1 MKWEITLKCDSGH
14 EGMTVRHV
22 AYGNPEDA
30 LQFEEVCRECE
41 GKGHYAPVYEDY
53 ETPKDLY
60 EDYDRDKI
68 VSLKAFYC

>member
-1 MKWEITLKCDSGH
+1 
-14 EGMTVRHV
+14 MTVRHV

-30 LQFEEVCRECE
+30 LQLEEVCRECE

-53 ETPKDLY
+53 ETAKDLY
-60 EDYDRDKI
+60 EDYDREKV

>member
-1 MKWEITLKCDSGH
+1 
-14 EGMTVRHV
+14 MTVRHV

-30 LQFEEVCRECE
+30 LQLEEVCRHCE
-41 GKGHYAPVYEDY
+41 GKGHYDPVYEDY